1 MLRPDR
7 RRRSADPTL
16 PHRMALLA
24 VGAVLGL
31 AGMLWQRPILTSAG
45 IIVLAA
51 GLLLGVVSRRRAQN
65 IDRESPEE

>member
-1 MLRPDR
+1 M
-7 RRRSADPTL
+7 T
-16 PHRMALLA
+16 LLA

-31 AGMLWQRPILTSAG
+31 AGMMWRRPLLTSAG

-65 IDRESPEE
+65 ADQDPQD